1 MGGASAC
8 YFTSNEIVKMMK
20 QHPCSS
26 IHVAITVIG
35 RQMILLFYAYN
46 CRMGAIAYA
55 YLAIVHVRRVSWG
68 ASYQDEDE

>member
-1 MGGASAC
+1 MAVLIKRRAPPTEKWKQCGRGFRAC
-8 YFTSNEIVKMMK
+8 SLTSNEIVKKMK
-20 QHPCSS
+20 QH

-55 YLAIVHVRRVSWG
+55 YL
-68 ASYQDEDE
+68 